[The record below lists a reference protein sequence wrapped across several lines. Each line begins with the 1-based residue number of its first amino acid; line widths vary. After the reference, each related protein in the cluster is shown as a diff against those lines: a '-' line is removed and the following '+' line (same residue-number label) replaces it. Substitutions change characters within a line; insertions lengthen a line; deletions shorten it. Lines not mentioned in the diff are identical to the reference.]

1 MSDEEVDYRH
11 QKWKETVMTGKQERA
26 KANTLRVD
34 REQLLLAALNRA
46 VSEWEYASSYKGE
59 YLVTKHGD
67 VESIELF
74 RRLFGLTDE
83 TGMLMDD
90 GKII

>member
-1 MSDEEVDYRH
+1 MTDELSA
-11 QKWKETVMTGKQERA
+11 ERE
-26 KANTLRVD
+26 RI
-34 REQLLLAALNRA
+34 LLAALNRA
-46 VSEWEYASSYKGE
+46 VSEWECASSYKGE